1 MEPATQGE
9 CRMKKVGMIGGI
21 GPESTIDYY
30 RQLIAA
36 YRAQHPDGSYPPIVI
51 NSVNLKALVD
61 HGFLKPDGEKRGR
74 AYVAAPIL
82 HEIRERTREPR
93 APKDPL
99 VL

>member
-61 HGFLKPDGEKRGR
+61 LFEANDLGKVADFL
-74 AYVAAPIL
+74 VN
-82 HEIRERTREPR
+82 EIRSL
-93 APKDPL
+93 AAAGGN
-99 VL
+99 